1 MPECHRCKLNGT
13 GSNAC
18 LKCKGPP
25 KTNHK
30 GRIMVSI
37 DAGDNPQTGAEVEAS
52 IAETYQPPTVEEIA
66 LPDCC
71 ADTARRL
78 LATVASLDDAE
89 LLLLMRR
96 LRGQSLASIAS
107 SRRKTRQASHAQW
120 NRIVA
125 RHQELASVFPKLR
138 KG

>member
-1 MPECHRCKLNGT
+1 MPECHRCHLNGT

-18 LKCKGPP
+18 LKCPGPP
-25 KTNHK
+25 DTNHK

-37 DAGDNPQTGAEVEAS
+37 DAGDNQQTGAEVEAS
-52 IAETYQPPTVEEIA
+52 LADTYQPSTGEEIA

-71 ADTARRL
+71 ADAVRRL
-78 LATVASLDDAE
+78 LATIVALDDAE

-96 LRGQSLASIAS
+96 LRGQSLASIAGI
-107 SRRKTRQASHAQW
+107 RRQTRQASHAQW

-125 RHQELASVFPKLR
+125 RHQELAAVFPRSK